1 MRQPLSLKIG
11 PSGVRGVIG
20 ESLTP
25 QLVTSFA
32 AAFGTYCGAG
42 PILIGTDTRPSADMV
57 KQAAIAGLLSVGC
70 TPVDAGVVPLPAL
83 MLHVRE
89 AGAFGGISVSG
100 SHGSLEWNALRFID
114 AEGLALRA
122 NQSAELTD
130 LYHQGVYPRVRAADI
145 SEVRAD
151 TTSVSRHLRAVT
163 RMVDTGLIRSARFK
177 VAVDPRGGAASV
189 AVLALLDAL
198 GCDVVAINA
207 GADTPCLPNPEPD
220 ETILAELGGLVQRSG
235 ADVGFAQ
242 DADADRLAIVDEHGR
257 PLGTDATVVLVIRR
271 WLERNAGPVVASVST
286 SRMVDDVAAGFG
298 CPVYRSRVGE
308 AHVIEAMKLRG
319 AEVGGEGDGG
329 AIVLQ
334 VNPCRDSFA
343 AMALV
348 LEAMAVSGR
357 SAGELM
363 AQVPRYAMVR
373 ERLLCSARDIAPSL
387 RVIKDLFRGEQFDLT
402 DGVKVTWPDRWLLA
416 RPSATEPVIR
426 LAAEA
431 PAESDARA
439 LVNRVLEVLSPGA

>member
-1 MRQPLSLKIG
+1 LSLKIG

-42 PILIGTDTRPSADMV
+42 PILIGTDTRPSAEMV

-70 TPVDAGVVPLPAL
+70 TPVDTGIVPLPAL

-130 LYHQGVYPRVRAADI
+130 LYHQGVYPRVRAADM

-163 RMVDTGLIRSARFK
+163 QMVDVDRIRGARFK
-177 VAVDPRGGAASV
+177 VAVDPRGGAASA

-198 GCDVVAINA
+198 GCDVAAINA
-207 GADTPCLPNPEPD
+207 GADAPCLPNPEPD
-220 ETILAELGGLVQRSG
+220 ESALAEFGGLVRSSG
-235 ADVGFAQ
+235 AHVGFVQ
-242 DADADRLAIVDEHGR
+242 DADADRLAIVDEHGT

-271 WLERNAGPVVASVST
+271 WLERKAGPVVASVST

-387 RVIKDLFRGEQFDLT
+387 RVIKDLFRGGQFDLT
-402 DGVKVTWPDRWLLA
+402 DGVKVMWPDRWLLA

-431 PAESDARA
+431 PAESEARA
-439 LVNRVLEVLSPGA
+439 LLNRVLEVLSPGV

>member
-1 MRQPLSLKIG
+1 VRQPLSLKIG

-42 PILIGTDTRPSADMV
+42 PILVGTDTRPSAEMV

-70 TPVDAGVVPLPAL
+70 TPVDAGIVPLPAL
-83 MLHVRE
+83 MFHVRE

-122 NQSAELTD
+122 NQAAELTD
-130 LYHQGVYPRVRAADI
+130 LYHQGVYPRVRAADM
-145 SEVRAD
+145 SEVRPD
-151 TTSVSRHLRAVT
+151 TSSVSRHLLAVT
-163 RMVDTGLIRSARFK
+163 RMVDVGLIRSTRFK

-189 AVLALLDAL
+189 PVLALLDAFA
-198 GCDVVAINA
+198 CDVVAINA

-220 ETILAELGGLVQRSG
+220 EASLAELGGLVRSSG
-235 ADVGFAQ
+235 ADVGFVQ
-242 DADADRLAIVDEHGR
+242 DADADRLAIVDEHGT

-271 WLERNAGPVVASVST
+271 WLERRAGAVVASIST
-286 SRMVDDVAAGFG
+286 SRMVDDVAASFG

-308 AHVIEAMKLRG
+308 AHVIELMKRRG

-348 LEAMAVSGR
+348 LESMAVSGR
-357 SAGELM
+357 SIGGLM
-363 AQVPRYAMVR
+363 GQVPRYAMVR

-387 RVIKDLFRGEQFDLT
+387 RLIKDLFRGEQLDLT

-431 PAESDARA
+431 PAESEARA